1 VELSLLELTRF
12 LRENA
17 VPGCLGTPSLDGIAE
32 GRVHAI
38 LVRFALALAASAIT
52 TAAFGQTY
60 PTRPI
65 TLIVPYA
72 AGGSVDAVA
81 RIVAPKLTERLGQSV
96 VIENVA
102 GAGGIVGTQ
111 RAARAAPDG
120 YTLLFSVESTMAIAK
135 LVQPSTV
142 HYDSQKDF
150 QPISLIGTSPLV
162 LAGKK
167 DLPASTTDELLK
179 LLRANPG
186 KFSYATSGTG
196 TSLHVAGEM
205 INIEGRVSIVH
216 VPYRVGAQMV
226 TDLVGNQI
234 DLAMLPLVMALPNYR
249 GGNIKVFGT
258 TEPTRSP
265 VAPDLPSLTEH
276 PDLRNVNVTVWF
288 GLFAPAKADPEIV
301 ERLHQAVAACL
312 QEADVRAKLAE
323 TGLRIVGNSPA
334 EFAAFLAQEIEKF
347 SVIVKAAN
355 IKAE

>member
-1 VELSLLELTRF
+1 
-12 LRENA
+12 
-17 VPGCLGTPSLDGIAE
+17 
-32 GRVHAI
+32 VHAI

-162 LAGKK
+162 LAGRK

>member
-1 VELSLLELTRF
+1 
-12 LRENA
+12 
-17 VPGCLGTPSLDGIAE
+17 
-32 GRVHAI
+32 
-38 LVRFALALAASAIT
+38 
-52 TAAFGQTY
+52 
-60 PTRPI
+60 
-65 TLIVPYA
+65 
-72 AGGSVDAVA
+72 
-81 RIVAPKLTERLGQSV
+81 
-96 VIENVA
+96 
-102 GAGGIVGTQ
+102 VGTQ
-111 RAARAAPDG
+111 RAARASPDG

-142 HYDSQKDF
+142 QYDSQKDF

-167 DLPASTTDELLK
+167 ELPANTTDELLE

-205 INIEGRVSIVH
+205 INIEGKVSIVH

-265 VAPDLPSLTEH
+265 AAPDLPSLAEH

-288 GLFAPAKADPEIV
+288 GLFAPAKTDERIV
-301 ERLHQAVAACL
+301 ERLHQAVAASL
-312 QEADVRAKLAE
+312 QEADVRGKLAE

-347 SVIVKAAN
+347 AAIVKAAN

>member
-1 VELSLLELTRF
+1 
-12 LRENA
+12 
-17 VPGCLGTPSLDGIAE
+17 
-32 GRVHAI
+32 VHAI
-38 LVRFALALAASAIT
+38 PIRLAIALVLSAIITAAS
-52 TAAFGQTY
+52 GQSY
-60 PTRPI
+60 PVRPI

-81 RIVAPKLTERLGQSV
+81 RIVVPKISERLGQSV

-111 RAARAAPDG
+111 RAARAVADG

-142 HYDSQKDF
+142 QYDSQKDF

-167 DLPASTTDELLK
+167 DLAANTTDDLIK
-179 LLRANPG
+179 LARANPG
-186 KFSYATSGTG
+186 KLSYATSGTG

-205 INIEGRVSIVH
+205 INMEGKVTIVH

-226 TDLVGNQI
+226 TDLIGNQI

-249 GGNIKVFGT
+249 NGNIKVFGT

-288 GLFAPAKADPEIV
+288 GLFAPAKTEAAIV
-301 ERLHQAVAACL
+301 ERLHQAVATAL
-312 QEADVRAKLAE
+312 QDADVRAKLAE
-323 TGLRIVGNSPA
+323 TGLRIVGNTPA
-334 EFAAFLAQEIEKF
+334 EFTAFLAQEIDKF
-347 SVIVKAAN
+347 SAIVKAAN

>member
-1 VELSLLELTRF
+1 LERY
-12 LRENA
+12 
-17 VPGCLGTPSLDGIAE
+17 
-32 GRVHAI
+32 VHAI
-38 LVRFALALAASAIT
+38 PVRLAVALCLSCIGATAFAQ
-52 TAAFGQTY
+52 GY
-60 PTRPI
+60 PSRPI

-81 RIVAPKLTERLGQSV
+81 RIVVPKLGERLGQNV

-135 LVQPSTV
+135 LVQPATV
-142 HYDSQKDF
+142 QYDSQKDF

-167 DLPASTTDELLK
+167 ALPADTIDELIK

-205 INIEGRVSIVH
+205 INMEGKVAIVH

-226 TDLVGNQI
+226 TDLIGNQI

-249 GGNIKVFGT
+249 NGNIKVFGT
-258 TEPTRSP
+258 TEPGRSP

-288 GLFAPAKADPEIV
+288 GLFAPAKTDADIV
-301 ERLHQAVAACL
+301 ARLHQAVAAAL
-312 QEADVRAKLAE
+312 EDADVRTKLAE
-323 TGLRIVGNSPA
+323 TGLRVVGNSPA
-334 EFAAFLAQEIEKF
+334 EFSAFLAQEIEKF

>member
-1 VELSLLELTRF
+1 MVAGAGMPQTAESF
-12 LRENA
+12 L
-17 VPGCLGTPSLDGIAE
+17 
-32 GRVHAI
+32 HAI
-38 LVRFALALAASAIT
+38 PIRFAIALVGAVIS
-52 TAAFGQTY
+52 TAAFGQSY

-81 RIVAPKLTERLGQSV
+81 RIVTPKLSERLGQNV

-111 RAARAAPDG
+111 RAARATADG

-142 HYDSQKDF
+142 QYDSQKDF
-150 QPISLIGTSPLV
+150 QPISLVGTSPLV

-167 DLPASTTDELLK
+167 SIAADTTDELIK

-205 INIEGRVSIVH
+205 INIEGKVSVVH

-226 TDLVGNQI
+226 TDLIGQQI

-249 GGNIKVFGT
+249 NGNIKVFGT
-258 TEPTRSP
+258 TEPARSP
-265 VAPDLPSLTEH
+265 VAPDLPSLAEH
-276 PDLRNVNVTVWF
+276 PDLKNVNVTVWF
-288 GLFAPAKADPEIV
+288 GLFAPAKTEPAIV
-301 ERLHQAVAACL
+301 ERLHQAVAAAL
-312 QEADVRAKLAE
+312 QEPDVRSKLAE
-323 TGLRIVGNSPA
+323 TGLRLVGNTPA
-334 EFAAFLAQEIEKF
+334 EFATFLAQEIEKF
-347 SVIVKAAN
+347 SAIVKAAN

>member
-1 VELSLLELTRF
+1 MHVRPI
-12 LRENA
+12 R
-17 VPGCLGTPSLDGIAE
+17 
-32 GRVHAI
+32 
-38 LVRFALALAASAIT
+38 LVLALAASVVA
-52 TAAFGQTY
+52 TAAFGQAY
-60 PTRPI
+60 PSRPI

-81 RIVAPKLTERLGQSV
+81 RILTPKLGERLGQSV

-142 HYDSQKDF
+142 QYDSQKDF
-150 QPISLIGTSPLV
+150 VPISLIGTSPLV

-167 DLPASTTDELLK
+167 ELPANTTDELLK
-179 LLRANPG
+179 LVRANPG

-205 INIEGRVSIVH
+205 INMEGKVSIVH

-234 DLAMLPLVMALPNYR
+234 DLALLPLVMALPNYR
-249 GGNIKVFGT
+249 NGNIKVFGT

-265 VAPDLPSLTEH
+265 VAPDLPSLAEH

-288 GLFAPAKADPEIV
+288 GLFAPAKTEPAIV
-301 ERLHQAVAACL
+301 DRLYRAVAASL
-312 QEADVRAKLAE
+312 EEADVRAKLAE
-323 TGLRIVGNSPA
+323 TGLRLVGNSPT
-334 EFAAFLAQEIEKF
+334 EFAVFLAREIEKF
-347 SVIVKAAN
+347 SAIVKAAN

>member
-1 VELSLLELTRF
+1 MR
-12 LRENA
+12 
-17 VPGCLGTPSLDGIAE
+17 
-32 GRVHAI
+32 
-38 LVRFALALAASAIT
+38 LVVALAASAVA
-52 TAAFGQTY
+52 TAASGQTY
-60 PTRPI
+60 PARPI

-81 RIVAPKLTERLGQSV
+81 RIVAPKLTERLGQGV

-111 RAARAAPDG
+111 RAARASPDG

-142 HYDSQKDF
+142 QYDSQRDF
-150 QPISLIGTSPLV
+150 QPISLVGTSPLV

-167 DLPASTTDELLK
+167 ELPANTTDELLK

-186 KFSYATSGTG
+186 KYSYATSGTG

-205 INIEGRVSIVH
+205 INMEGKVAIVH

-226 TDLVGNQI
+226 TDLIGNQI

-249 GGNIKVFGT
+249 SGNIKVFGT

-276 PDLRNVNVTVWF
+276 PDLKGVNVTVWF
-288 GLFAPAKADPEIV
+288 GLFAPAKTDGAIV
-301 ERLHQAVAACL
+301 ERLHQAVAAVL

-334 EFAAFLAQEIEKF
+334 EFTAFLAQEIEKF
-347 SVIVKAAN
+347 AAIVKAAN

>member
-1 VELSLLELTRF
+1 M
-12 LRENA
+12 
-17 VPGCLGTPSLDGIAE
+17 
-32 GRVHAI
+32 HAI
-38 LVRFALALAASAIT
+38 PIRFAIAFAGAVFS
-52 TAAFGQTY
+52 TAAFGQSY
-60 PTRPI
+60 PSRPI

-81 RIVAPKLTERLGQSV
+81 RIVVPKLSERLGQNV

-111 RAARAAPDG
+111 RAARATADG

-142 HYDSQKDF
+142 QYDSQKDF

-162 LAGKK
+162 LAGKTSI
-167 DLPASTTDELLK
+167 AAGTTDELIK

-205 INIEGRVSIVH
+205 INLEGKVSVVH

-226 TDLVGNQI
+226 TDLIGQQI

-249 GGNIKVFGT
+249 NGNIKVFGT
-258 TEPTRSP
+258 TEPVRSP
-265 VAPDLPSLTEH
+265 VAPDLPSLAEH
-276 PDLRNVNVTVWF
+276 PDLKNVNVTVWF
-288 GLFAPAKADPEIV
+288 GLFAPAKTEPAIV
-301 ERLHQAVAACL
+301 ERLHQAVAAAL
-312 QEADVRAKLAE
+312 QEPDVRTKLAD
-323 TGLRIVGNSPA
+323 TGLRLVGNTPA
-334 EFAAFLAQEIEKF
+334 EFATFLAQEIEKF
-347 SVIVKAAN
+347 SAIVKAAN

>member
-1 VELSLLELTRF
+1 MRRLVE
-12 LRENA
+12 
-17 VPGCLGTPSLDGIAE
+17 GH
-32 GRVHAI
+32 VHAI
-38 LVRFALALAASAIT
+38 PIRVALALATVVVS
-52 TAAFGQTY
+52 TAAFCQAY
-60 PTRPI
+60 PSRPI

-111 RAARAAPDG
+111 RAARATPDG

-142 HYDSQKDF
+142 QYDSQKDF
-150 QPISLIGTSPLV
+150 QPISLIGSSPLV

-167 DLPASTTDELLK
+167 ALPAETTDELIR

-205 INIEGRVSIVH
+205 INMEGKVAIVH

-226 TDLVGNQI
+226 TDLIGNQI

-249 GGNIKVFGT
+249 SGNIKVFGT
-258 TEPTRSP
+258 TEPERSP

-276 PDLRNVNVTVWF
+276 PALRNVNVTVWF
-288 GLFAPAKADPEIV
+288 GLFAPAKTDPVIV
-301 ERLHQAVAACL
+301 ERLHQAVAAAL
-312 QEADVRAKLAE
+312 EDGDVRAKLAE

-334 EFAAFLAQEIEKF
+334 EFTAFLAREIEKF
-347 SVIVKAAN
+347 AAIVKAAN

>member
-1 VELSLLELTRF
+1 
-12 LRENA
+12 
-17 VPGCLGTPSLDGIAE
+17 VPS
-32 GRVHAI
+32 I
-38 LVRFALALAASAIT
+38 LVRLALVLAVSAVAS
-52 TAAFGQTY
+52 AAFGQAY
-60 PTRPI
+60 PSRPI
-65 TLIVPYA
+65 TLVVPYA

-81 RIVAPKLTERLGQSV
+81 RIVVPRLSERLGQSV

-111 RAARAAPDG
+111 RVARASADG

-142 HYDSQKDF
+142 QYDSQKDF
-150 QPISLIGTSPLV
+150 VPISLVGSSPLV

-167 DLPASTTDELLK
+167 ELPASTTEELIK
-179 LLRANPG
+179 LLRNNPG

-205 INIEGRVSIVH
+205 INIEGKVSIVH

-226 TDLVGNQI
+226 TDLIGNQI

-249 GGNIKVFGT
+249 NGNIKVFGT

-265 VAPDLPSLTEH
+265 VAPDLPSLAEH

-288 GLFAPAKADPEIV
+288 GLFAPAKTAPAII
-301 ERLHQAVAACL
+301 ERLHQAVAASL
-312 QEADVRAKLAE
+312 QEPEVRAKLAE
-323 TGLRIVGNSPA
+323 TGLRIVGNSPK

-347 SVIVKAAN
+347 SNIVKAAN

>member
-1 VELSLLELTRF
+1 L
-12 LRENA
+12 
-17 VPGCLGTPSLDGIAE
+17 
-32 GRVHAI
+32 HAI
-38 LVRFALALAASAIT
+38 PKRLVIALAGVVIA
-52 TAAFGQTY
+52 TAAFGQSY
-60 PTRPI
+60 PSRPI

-81 RIVAPKLTERLGQSV
+81 RIVVPKISERLGQSV

-111 RAARAAPDG
+111 RAARATADG

-142 HYDSQKDF
+142 QYDSQKDF
-150 QPISLIGTSPLV
+150 QPISLVGTSPLV

-167 DLPASTTDELLK
+167 SIAADTTDELIK

-205 INIEGRVSIVH
+205 INLEGKVSVVH

-226 TDLVGNQI
+226 TDLIGNQI

-249 GGNIKVFGT
+249 NGNIKVFGT

-276 PDLRNVNVTVWF
+276 PDLKNVNVTVWF
-288 GLFAPAKADPEIV
+288 GLFAPAKTEPAIV
-301 ERLHQAVAACL
+301 ERLHQAVAAAL

-323 TGLRIVGNSPA
+323 TGLRLVGNTPA
-334 EFAAFLAQEIEKF
+334 EFTAFLAQEIEKF